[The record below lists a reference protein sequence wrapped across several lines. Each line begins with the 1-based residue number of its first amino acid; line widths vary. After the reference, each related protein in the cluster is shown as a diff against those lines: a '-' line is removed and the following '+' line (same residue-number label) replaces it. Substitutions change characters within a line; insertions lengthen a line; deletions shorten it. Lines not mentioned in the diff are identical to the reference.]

1 MRRRRRRRRRRRFST
16 SSLILPPSVSM
27 NSFRL
32 GLWAERCLLIL
43 MMLAWASGSATSS
56 PLRLIGCGCRTRS
69 ISHSP
74 ISRRLIPY
82 LKFQFNSF
90 HFSFVIDEGSAIVI
104 PVVAEPH
111 CVSEPH
117 CALGFARSGSTTMCK
132 GCRTSFAFRDGPLG
146 FCNHLVMGCRTLLR
160 FGNPIA
166 LRDSPGRVPQ
176 LPRVGLRNP
185 VAFRNPIA
193 LRDSPARVPQL
204 PRVGLRNPVAFG
216 MG

>member
-82 LKFQFNSF
+82 LKFQFDSF

-160 FGNPIA
+160 FETP
-166 LRDSPGRVPQ
+166 LRFGIRPLG
-176 LPRVGLRNP
+176 
-185 VAFRNPIA
+185 FRNYLVLGCGTL
-193 LRDSPARVPQL
+193 LRLEWAKSGYAICLARVAE
-204 PRVGLRNPVAFG
+204 PRRDAITGFALI
-216 MG
+216 

>member
-1 MRRRRRRRRRRRFST
+1 
-16 SSLILPPSVSM
+16 M

-117 CALGFARSGSTTMCK
+117 CALGFARSGSTTMCE

-160 FGNPIA
+160 LRNPIT

-193 LRDSPARVPQL
+193 LRDSPGRVPQL

>member
-1 MRRRRRRRRRRRFST
+1 
-16 SSLILPPSVSM
+16 M

-82 LKFQFNSF
+82 LKFQFDSF

-160 FGNPIA
+160 FETP
-166 LRDSPGRVPQ
+166 LRFGIRPLG
-176 LPRVGLRNP
+176 
-185 VAFRNPIA
+185 FRNYLVLGCGTL
-193 LRDSPARVPQL
+193 LRFETPLRFGIRPLGFRNYLVLGCGTLLRLEWAKSGYAICLARVAE
-204 PRVGLRNPVAFG
+204 PRRDAITGFALI
-216 MG
+216 

>member
-1 MRRRRRRRRRRRFST
+1 MTRRRRRRRRRRRFST

-82 LKFQFNSF
+82 LKFQFDSF

-160 FGNPIA
+160 FETP
-166 LRDSPGRVPQ
+166 LRFGIRPLG
-176 LPRVGLRNP
+176 
-185 VAFRNPIA
+185 FRNYLVLGCGTL
-193 LRDSPARVPQL
+193 LRLEWAKSGYAICLARVAE
-204 PRVGLRNPVAFG
+204 PRRDAITGFALI
-216 MG
+216 